1 MPAVSERG
9 KVTEKSESGRLR
21 RNRPLSVWSA
31 LLLLALLVVLAAGSD
46 FALYASIA
54 DHYRRHGH
62 IGLPLDVTGMAIA
75 FTSLAVYA
83 CIAVPKEFR
92 KGAASKHAQQQDTP
106 ASQRRSQ
113 RKPP

>member
-1 MPAVSERG
+1 MPVAGERG
-9 KVTEKSESGRLR
+9 KVSEESESGRLR

-31 LLLLALLVVLAAGSD
+31 LLLLVLPILLAAGSD
-46 FALYASIA
+46 FALYASVA

-83 CIAVPKEFR
+83 CVAVPKEIR
-92 KGAASKHAQQQDTP
+92 KGAASKHAQKHDAP
-106 ASQRRSQ
+106 ADQRRSP
-113 RKPP
+113 RTPP